1 MPGTYTAPGGRSTT
15 QIFSACT
22 QYAAAT
28 VVAALR
34 AGLFG
39 PRSEHRRILVVSDT
53 SASPELGTPLH
64 RRPGFEKLESEFD
77 EVYSWNDFIR
87 PFHPAGWSPREQD
100 ASLWQRA
107 VRREW
112 HLGDGPVEIAC
123 ESIQANPAQ
132 ALAVIFGD
140 SPVHIYADGLMS
152 YGPTRSRLDQLLGT
166 RIRRLLHLDLVPGL
180 RPLLL
185 TEFGVESEVVPT
197 DVFLEVLDELARSAP
212 LDASLDA
219 SPETPSPGASPYA
232 SSGASS
238 PTSGPTPAPALLL
251 GQYLS
256 TLGILTPQQEEEL
269 HARML
274 RGAVALGH
282 TRVVFKPHP
291 SAPAH
296 WARLL
301 ELEAERLGADLT
313 VLDSPVLAETLFKT
327 MRPALVVGCFSTALL
342 TAASFYGLPVARVG
356 TDTVL
361 ERLAPYQN
369 SNRIPLT
376 IVDALLP
383 DLEDPSAVTGWS
395 LPSADEVRGKP
406 TGLISAVGY
415 AMQPQLQAALRP
427 EAERYLNR
435 YRDDIWRYFKRR
447 RLTALGL
454 PGAVPQQ
461 LAFIPRN
468 ATVRRLARKAR
479 TLKRAA
485 TG

>member
-1 MPGTYTAPGGRSTT
+1 MSGTYTAPVGRSAT

-34 AGLFG
+34 AGQFG

-53 SASPELGTPLH
+53 SSSPELGTPLH

-107 VRREW
+107 VRSEW

-132 ALAVIFGD
+132 ALTVIFGD

-152 YGPTRSRLDQLLGT
+152 YGPTRSKLDQRLGT

-197 DVFLEVLDELARSAP
+197 DVFLEVLDELAGATILDAALGDA
-212 LDASLDA
+212 LDASLD
-219 SPETPSPGASPYA
+219 
-232 SSGASS
+232 
-238 PTSGPTPAPALLL
+238 TSGPAPALLL

-313 VLDSPVLAETLFKT
+313 VLDSPVLAETLFGT

-342 TAASFYGLPVARVG
+342 TAASFYGLPVARAG
-356 TDTVL
+356 TDTL
-361 ERLAPYQN
+361 LGQLTPYQN

-383 DLEDPSAVTGWS
+383 DLEDASAVTDWS
-395 LPSADEVRGKP
+395 LPSAEEVRGEP
-406 TGLISAVGY
+406 TGLVSAVGY
-415 AMQPQLQAALRP
+415 AMQPQIQAALRP
-427 EAERYLNR
+427 EAERYLTGH
-435 YRDDIWRYFKRR
+435 RDNLWRYFKRR

-468 ATVRRLARKAR
+468 ATVRRIARKAR

-485 TG
+485 AG

>member
-1 MPGTYTAPGGRSTT
+1 MSGTYTAPVGRSTT

-77 EVYSWNDFIR
+77 DVYSWNEFIR

-112 HLGDGPVEIAC
+112 QLGDGPVEIAC

-132 ALAVIFGD
+132 ALAVVFGD

-185 TEFGVESEVVPT
+185 TEFGVESEAVPT
-197 DVFLEVLDELARSAP
+197 DVFLEVLDELAGSAA
-212 LDASLDA
+212 LDAAFGS
-219 SPETPSPGASPYA
+219 SSGVSPG
-232 SSGASS
+232 
-238 PTSGPTPAPALLL
+238 GPGPAPALLL

-313 VLDSPVLAETLFKT
+313 VLDSPVLAETLFGT

-361 ERLAPYQN
+361 ERLTPYQN
-369 SNRIPLT
+369 SNRVPLT

-415 AMQPQLQAALRP
+415 AMQPQLQAGLRP
-427 EAERYLNR
+427 EAERYLSR
-435 YRDDIWRYFKRR
+435 YRDDIRRYFKRR

-479 TLKRAA
+479 TLRRAA

>member
-1 MPGTYTAPGGRSTT
+1 MPGTYTAPAGRSTT
-15 QIFSACT
+15 QLFSACT

-28 VVAALR
+28 LVAALR
-34 AGLFG
+34 SGQFG
-39 PRSEHRRILVVSDT
+39 PRDEHRRVLVVSDT
-53 SASPELGTPLH
+53 SPSPELGTPLH
-64 RRPGFEKLESEFD
+64 LRPGFDALAAEFD
-77 EVYSWNDFIR
+77 AVHSWNDFIR
-87 PFHPAGWSPREQD
+87 PFHPAGWSPRDQD
-100 ASLWQRA
+100 ASLWERA
-107 VRREW
+107 VRQAW
-112 HLGDGPVEIAC
+112 DLGDEPVELAC

-152 YGPTRSRLDQLLGT
+152 YGPTRSRLDQLVGT

-185 TEFGVESEVVPT
+185 TEFGVESEIVPT
-197 DVFLEVLDELARSAP
+197 DAFLKVLGELAGAAAR
-212 LDASLDA
+212 L
-219 SPETPSPGASPYA
+219 PEVHGG
-232 SSGASS
+232 SGS
-238 PTSGPTPAPALLL
+238 ALLL

-256 TLGILTPQQEEEL
+256 TLGILTAQQEEEL

-296 WARLL
+296 WTRAL
-301 ELEAERLGADLT
+301 EQEAERLGAELT
-313 VLDSPVLAETLFKT
+313 VLDSPVLAETLFET

-356 TDTVL
+356 TGPL
-361 ERLAPYQN
+361 LQRLAPYQN
-369 SNRIPLT
+369 SNRVPLT

-395 LPSADEVRGKP
+395 LPSADEVRGEP
-406 TGLISAVGY
+406 TALLAAVGY

-427 EAERYLNR
+427 DAERYLGR
-435 YRDDIWRYFKRR
+435 HRDTTWRYFKRR

-454 PGAVPQQ
+454 PGALPAQ

-485 TG
+485 AG

>member
-1 MPGTYTAPGGRSTT
+1 MTGTYTAPVGRSTT
-15 QIFSACT
+15 QIFFACT
-22 QYAAAT
+22 QYSVAT

-34 AGLFG
+34 AGQFG
-39 PRSEHRRILVVSDT
+39 PRSGHRRILVVSDT
-53 SASPELGTPLH
+53 SPSPELGTPLH
-64 RRPGFEKLESEFD
+64 RRPGFEKLAFEFD
-77 EVYSWNDFIR
+77 TVHSWNDFIE

-100 ASLWQRA
+100 ASLWERA
-107 VRREW
+107 VRKAW
-112 HLGDGPVEIAC
+112 DLGDEPVEIAC
-123 ESIQANPAQ
+123 ESIQANPSQ
-132 ALAVIFGD
+132 ALALIFGE

-152 YGPTRSRLDQLLGT
+152 YGPTRSKIDQLIGT

-197 DVFLEVLDELARSAP
+197 DVFLKVLDELAGSA
-212 LDASLDA
+212 
-219 SPETPSPGASPYA
+219 GAH
-232 SSGASS
+232 
-238 PTSGPTPAPALLL
+238 GPAGPAPALLL

-256 TLGILTPQQEEEL
+256 TLGILTSQEEEEL

-282 TRVVFKPHP
+282 TRIVFKPHP
-291 SAPAH
+291 SAPGH

-301 ELEAERLGADLT
+301 EQEAERLGAELT
-313 VLDSPVLAETLFKT
+313 VLDSPVLAETLFRS
-327 MRPALVVGCFSTALL
+327 MRPALVIGCFSTALL

-356 TDTVL
+356 TDTLL
-361 ERLAPYQN
+361 EQLAPYQN

-395 LPSADEVRGKP
+395 LPSAEQVRGEP

-415 AMQPQLQAALRP
+415 AMQPQIQAGLRP
-427 EAERYLNR
+427 DAERYLSGR
-435 YRDDIWRYFKRR
+435 HSDIWRYFKRR

-454 PGAVPQQ
+454 PGALPAQ

-468 ATVRRLARKAR
+468 ATVRRIARRAR

-485 TG
+485 AG

>member
-1 MPGTYTAPGGRSTT
+1 MSGMYTAPVGRSTT
-15 QIFSACT
+15 QVFSACT

-28 VVAALR
+28 LVAALR
-34 AGLFG
+34 AGQFG

-53 SASPELGTPLH
+53 SPSPELGTPLH

-77 EVYSWNDFIR
+77 TVHSWNEFIR

-100 ASLWQRA
+100 ASLWERA
-107 VRREW
+107 VRRAW
-112 HLGDGPVEIAC
+112 HLGDERVEIAC

-152 YGPTRSRLDQLLGT
+152 YGPTRSKLDQLVGT

-185 TEFGVESEVVPT
+185 TEFGVESEIVPT
-197 DVFLEVLDELARSAP
+197 DVFLKVLDELAGPA
-212 LDASLDA
+212 DV
-219 SPETPSPGASPYA
+219 PGPD
-232 SSGASS
+232 G
-238 PTSGPTPAPALLL
+238 GPAPALLL

-256 TLGILTPQQEEEL
+256 TLGILTPQQEEDL

-291 SAPAH
+291 SAPAQ
-296 WARLL
+296 WARSL
-301 ELEAERLGADLT
+301 EQEAERLGADLT
-313 VLDSPVLAETLFKT
+313 VLDSPVLAETLFET

-356 TDTVL
+356 TGPLL

-383 DLEDPSAVTGWS
+383 DLEDPSAVAEWS
-395 LPSADEVRGKP
+395 LPSAEEIRGEP

-415 AMQPQLQAALRP
+415 AMQPQIQAALRP
-427 EAERYLNR
+427 EAERYLTGH
-435 YRDDIWRYFKRR
+435 RDHLWRYFKRR

-454 PGAVPQQ
+454 PGAVPAQ

-468 ATVRRLARKAR
+468 ATVRRIARRAR

-485 TG
+485 AG

>member
-1 MPGTYTAPGGRSTT
+1 MPGTYTAPVGRSTT

-28 VVAALR
+28 LVAALR
-34 AGLFG
+34 AGQFG
-39 PRSEHRRILVVSDT
+39 PRDEHRRVLVVSDT
-53 SASPELGTPLH
+53 SPSPELGTPLH
-64 RRPGFEKLESEFD
+64 RRPGFEALAAEFD
-77 EVYSWNDFIR
+77 TVRSWNDFIQ
-87 PFHPAGWSPREQD
+87 PFHPAGWSPRDQD
-100 ASLWQRA
+100 APLWERA
-107 VRREW
+107 VRRAW
-112 HLGDGPVEIAC
+112 DLGDEPVEIAC

-132 ALAVIFGD
+132 ALTVIFGS

-152 YGPTRSRLDQLLGT
+152 YGPTRSRLDQLVGT

-185 TEFGVESEVVPT
+185 TEFGVEPEIVPT
-197 DVFLEVLDELARSAP
+197 EVFLKVLGELAGSVELP
-212 LDASLDA
+212 DTHD
-219 SPETPSPGASPYA
+219 G
-232 SSGASS
+232 
-238 PTSGPTPAPALLL
+238 PAPALLL

-256 TLGILTPQQEEEL
+256 TLGILTSRQEEEQ

-282 TRVVFKPHP
+282 TRIVFKPHP

-296 WARLL
+296 WARSL
-301 ELEAERLGADLT
+301 EEEAERLGADLT
-313 VLDSPVLAETLFKT
+313 VLDSPVLAETLFET

-356 TDTVL
+356 TGPLL
-361 ERLAPYQN
+361 EQLTPYQN
-369 SNRIPLT
+369 SNRVPLT

-383 DLEDPSAVTGWS
+383 DLEDPAAVTGWS
-395 LPSADEVRGKP
+395 LPSAAHVRGEP
-406 TGLISAVGY
+406 TGLLAAVGY
-415 AMQPQLQAALRP
+415 AMQPQIQAALRP
-427 EAERYLNR
+427 EAERYLGR
-435 YRDDIWRYFKRR
+435 HRDLPWRYFKRR

-454 PGAVPQQ
+454 PGAIPAQ

-468 ATVRRLARKAR
+468 ATVRRIARRAR

-485 TG
+485 AG

>member
-1 MPGTYTAPGGRSTT
+1 MPGTYTAPVGRSTT

-28 VVAALR
+28 LVAALR
-34 AGLFG
+34 AGQFG
-39 PRSEHRRILVVSDT
+39 PRDEHRRILVVSDT
-53 SASPELGTPLH
+53 SPSPELGTPLH
-64 RRPGFEKLESEFD
+64 HRPGFEALAAEFD
-77 EVYSWNDFIR
+77 AVRSWNDFIR
-87 PFHPAGWSPREQD
+87 PFHPAGWSPRDQD
-100 ASLWQRA
+100 ASLWERA
-107 VRREW
+107 VRAAWEI
-112 HLGDGPVEIAC
+112 GDGPVEIAC

-132 ALAVIFGD
+132 ALTVIFGD

-152 YGPTRSRLDQLLGT
+152 YGPTRSKLDQLVGT

-185 TEFGVESEVVPT
+185 TEFGVEPEIVPT
-197 DVFLEVLDELARSAP
+197 DVFLKVLAELAGSADLP
-212 LDASLDA
+212 DAH
-219 SPETPSPGASPYA
+219 TGPGA
-232 SSGASS
+232 
-238 PTSGPTPAPALLL
+238 ALLL

-256 TLGILTPQQEEEL
+256 TLGILTPQQEEEQ

-282 TRVVFKPHP
+282 TRIVFKPHP

-296 WARLL
+296 WARSL
-301 ELEAERLGADLT
+301 EQEAERLGADLT
-313 VLDSPVLAETLFKT
+313 VLDSPVLAETLFDT

-356 TDTVL
+356 TGPLL
-361 ERLAPYQN
+361 EQLSPYQN

-383 DLEDPSAVTGWS
+383 DLEDPAAVTGWS
-395 LPSADEVRGKP
+395 LPSAEEVRGET
-406 TGLISAVGY
+406 TGLVASVGY
-415 AMQPQLQAALRP
+415 AMQPQIQAALRP
-427 EAERYLNR
+427 DAERYLSGQ
-435 YRDDIWRYFKRR
+435 RDTLWRYFKRR

-454 PGAVPQQ
+454 PGAIPAQ

-468 ATVRRLARKAR
+468 ATVRRLARRAR

-485 TG
+485 AG

>member
-1 MPGTYTAPGGRSTT
+1 MPGTYTAPVGRSTT

-28 VVAALR
+28 LVAALR
-34 AGLFG
+34 AGQFG

-53 SASPELGTPLH
+53 SPSPELGTPLH
-64 RRPGFEKLESEFD
+64 QRPGFEALAVEFD
-77 EVYSWNDFIR
+77 AVRSWNDFIR
-87 PFHPAGWSPREQD
+87 PFHPAGWSPRDQD
-100 ASLWQRA
+100 ASLWERA
-107 VRREW
+107 VRAAW
-112 HLGDGPVEIAC
+112 DIGDGSVEIAC

-132 ALAVIFGD
+132 ALTVIFGD

-152 YGPTRSRLDQLLGT
+152 YGPTRSKLDQLVGT

-185 TEFGVESEVVPT
+185 TEFGVEPEIVPT
-197 DVFLEVLDELARSAP
+197 DVFLKVLGEL
-212 LDASLDA
+212 
-219 SPETPSPGASPYA
+219 PGPADLPDDD
-232 SSGASS
+232 G
-238 PTSGPTPAPALLL
+238 GPGPALLL
-251 GQYLS
+251 GQYLA
-256 TLGILTPQQEEEL
+256 TLGILTPQQEEEQ

-282 TRVVFKPHP
+282 TRIVFKPHP

-296 WARLL
+296 WARSL
-301 ELEAERLGADLT
+301 EQEAERLGADLT
-313 VLDSPVLAETLFKT
+313 VLDSPVLAETLFDT

-356 TDTVL
+356 TGPLL
-361 ERLAPYQN
+361 EQLTPYQN
-369 SNRIPLT
+369 SNRVPLT

-383 DLEDPSAVTGWS
+383 DLEDPSAVSGWS
-395 LPSADEVRGKP
+395 LPSAEQVRGEP
-406 TGLISAVGY
+406 TGLLAAVGY
-415 AMQPQLQAALRP
+415 AMQPQIQAALRP
-427 EAERYLNR
+427 EAERYLDR
-435 YRDDIWRYFKRR
+435 HRDTLWRYFKRR

-454 PGAVPQQ
+454 PGAVPAQ

-485 TG
+485 AG

>member
-1 MPGTYTAPGGRSTT
+1 MSGTYTAPAGRSTT

-34 AGLFG
+34 AGQFG

-77 EVYSWNDFIR
+77 DVYSWNEFIR

-197 DVFLEVLDELARSAP
+197 DVFLEVLDELAGSA
-212 LDASLDA
+212 ALDA
-219 SPETPSPGASPYA
+219 SPDASLGTSLETSLDAMFGASPA
-232 SSGASS
+232 SA
-238 PTSGPTPAPALLL
+238 GPAPAPALLL

-313 VLDSPVLAETLFKT
+313 VLDSPVLAETLFGT

-369 SNRIPLT
+369 SNRVPLT

-415 AMQPQLQAALRP
+415 AMQPQLQVGLRP
-427 EAERYLNR
+427 EAERYLSR
-435 YRDDIWRYFKRR
+435 YRDDIRRYFKRR

>member
-1 MPGTYTAPGGRSTT
+1 MSGTYTAPVGRSTT

-77 EVYSWNDFIR
+77 DVYSWNEFIR

-132 ALAVIFGD
+132 ALAVVFGD

-185 TEFGVESEVVPT
+185 TEFGVGSEVVPT
-197 DVFLEVLDELARSAP
+197 DVFLEVLDELAGAAA

-219 SPETPSPGASPYA
+219 TFGASPT
-232 SSGASS
+232 SSGPAS
-238 PTSGPTPAPALLL
+238 APALLL

-313 VLDSPVLAETLFKT
+313 VLDSPVLAETLFGT

-395 LPSADEVRGKP
+395 PPSADEVRGKP

-415 AMQPQLQAALRP
+415 AMQPQLQAGLRP
-427 EAERYLNR
+427 EAERYLSR
-435 YRDDIWRYFKRR
+435 YRDDIRRYFKRR

-479 TLKRAA
+479 TLRRAA

>member
-1 MPGTYTAPGGRSTT
+1 MPGTYTAPVGRSTT

-28 VVAALR
+28 LVAALR
-34 AGLFG
+34 AGQFG

-53 SASPELGTPLH
+53 SPSPELGTPLH
-64 RRPGFEKLESEFD
+64 RRPGFEVLAAEFD
-77 EVYSWNDFIR
+77 AVRSWNDFIR
-87 PFHPAGWSPREQD
+87 PFHPAGWSPRDQD
-100 ASLWQRA
+100 ASLWERA
-107 VRREW
+107 VRAAWEI
-112 HLGDGPVEIAC
+112 GDGPVEIAC

-132 ALAVIFGD
+132 ALTVIFGD

-152 YGPTRSRLDQLLGT
+152 YGPTRSRLDQLVGT

-185 TEFGVESEVVPT
+185 TEFGVASEIVPT
-197 DVFLEVLDELARSAP
+197 EVFLKVLGELAGSADLP
-212 LDASLDA
+212 AVPD
-219 SPETPSPGASPYA
+219 G
-232 SSGASS
+232 
-238 PTSGPTPAPALLL
+238 PAPALLL
-251 GQYLS
+251 GQYLA
-256 TLGILTPQQEEEL
+256 TLGILTPRQEEEQ

-282 TRVVFKPHP
+282 TRIVFKPHP

-296 WARLL
+296 WARSL
-301 ELEAERLGADLT
+301 EQEAERLGADLT
-313 VLDSPVLAETLFKT
+313 VLDSPVLAETLFDT

-356 TDTVL
+356 TGPLL
-361 ERLAPYQN
+361 EQLTPYQN
-369 SNRIPLT
+369 SNRVPLT

-395 LPSADEVRGKP
+395 LPSAEQVRGEP
-406 TGLISAVGY
+406 TGLLAAVGY
-415 AMQPQLQAALRP
+415 AMQPQIQAALRP
-427 EAERYLNR
+427 DAERYLDLH
-435 YRDDIWRYFKRR
+435 RDTLWRYFKRR

-454 PGAVPQQ
+454 PGAVPAQ

-468 ATVRRLARKAR
+468 AAVRRLARKAR

-485 TG
+485 AG

>member
-1 MPGTYTAPGGRSTT
+1 MPGTYTAPVGRSTT

-28 VVAALR
+28 LVAALR
-34 AGLFG
+34 AGQFG

-53 SASPELGTPLH
+53 SPSPELGTPLH
-64 RRPGFEKLESEFD
+64 QRPGFEALAAEFD
-77 EVYSWNDFIR
+77 TVRSWNDFIR

-100 ASLWQRA
+100 ASLWERA
-107 VRREW
+107 VRQAWE
-112 HLGDGPVEIAC
+112 LGDEPVEIAC
-123 ESIQANPAQ
+123 ESIQANPSQ
-132 ALAVIFGD
+132 ALTVIFGD

-152 YGPTRSRLDQLLGT
+152 YGPTRSKLDQLVGT

-185 TEFGVESEVVPT
+185 TEFGVASEIVPT
-197 DVFLEVLDELARSAP
+197 DVFLKVLGELAGAATKLP
-212 LDASLDA
+212 DASG
-219 SPETPSPGASPYA
+219 S
-232 SSGASS
+232 
-238 PTSGPTPAPALLL
+238 ALLL

-256 TLGILTPQQEEEL
+256 TLGILTPQQEEDQ

-282 TRVVFKPHP
+282 TRIVFKPHP

-296 WARLL
+296 WTRSL

-313 VLDSPVLAETLFKT
+313 VLDSPVLAETLFET

-356 TDTVL
+356 TGPLL
-361 ERLAPYQN
+361 EQLTPYQN
-369 SNRIPLT
+369 SNRVPLT

-383 DLEDPSAVTGWS
+383 DLEDESAVTGWS
-395 LPSADEVRGKP
+395 LPSAEEVRGEP
-406 TGLISAVGY
+406 TGLLAAVGY
-415 AMQPQLQAALRP
+415 AMQPEIQAALRP
-427 EAERYLNR
+427 DAERYLSR
-435 YRDDIWRYFKRR
+435 HRATTWRYFKRR

-454 PGAVPQQ
+454 PGAIPAQ

-468 ATVRRLARKAR
+468 ATVRRIARKAR

-485 TG
+485 AG

>member
-1 MPGTYTAPGGRSTT
+1 MPGTYTAPVGRSTT

-28 VVAALR
+28 LVAALR
-34 AGLFG
+34 AGQFG
-39 PRSEHRRILVVSDT
+39 PRDEHRRVLVVSDT
-53 SASPELGTPLH
+53 SPSPELGTPLH
-64 RRPGFEKLESEFD
+64 RRPGFEALAAEFD
-77 EVYSWNDFIR
+77 AVHSWNDFIR

-100 ASLWQRA
+100 ASLWERA
-107 VRREW
+107 VRGAW
-112 HLGDGPVEIAC
+112 DLGDGPVEIAC

-132 ALAVIFGD
+132 ALTVIFGD

-152 YGPTRSRLDQLLGT
+152 YGPTRSRLDQLVGT

-185 TEFGVESEVVPT
+185 TEFGVASEIVPT
-197 DVFLEVLDELARSAP
+197 DAFLKVLGELAGA
-212 LDASLDA
+212 AA
-219 SPETPSPGASPYA
+219 GIPEAHGGPG
-232 SSGASS
+232 
-238 PTSGPTPAPALLL
+238 PALLL

-256 TLGILTPQQEEEL
+256 TLGILTAQQEEEL

-282 TRVVFKPHP
+282 TRIVFKPHP

-296 WARLL
+296 WTRAL
-301 ELEAERLGADLT
+301 ELEAERAGAELT
-313 VLDSPVLAETLFKT
+313 VLDSPVLAETLFET

-356 TDTVL
+356 TGPLL

-369 SNRIPLT
+369 SNRVPLT

-395 LPSADEVRGKP
+395 LPSAEEVRGEP
-406 TGLISAVGY
+406 TGLLAAVGY

-427 EAERYLNR
+427 DAERYLSLP
-435 YRDDIWRYFKRR
+435 RDTTRRYFKRR

-454 PGAVPQQ
+454 PGALPAQ

-485 TG
+485 AG

>member
-1 MPGTYTAPGGRSTT
+1 MSGTYTAPAGRSTT

-28 VVAALR
+28 LVAALR
-34 AGLFG
+34 AGQFG
-39 PRSEHRRILVVSDT
+39 PRSEHRRVLVVSDT
-53 SASPELGTPLH
+53 SPSPELGTPLH
-64 RRPGFEKLESEFD
+64 ERPGFEALTAEFD
-77 EVYSWNDFIR
+77 DVRSWNDFIR

-100 ASLWQRA
+100 ASLWERA
-107 VRREW
+107 VRQAW
-112 HLGDGPVEIAC
+112 DLGDEPVEIAC

-132 ALAVIFGD
+132 ALTLIFGD

-152 YGPTRSRLDQLLGT
+152 YGPTRSKLDQLLGT

-185 TEFGVESEVVPT
+185 TEFGVESEIVPT
-197 DVFLEVLDELARSAP
+197 DVFLKVLGELAGP
-212 LDASLDA
+212 V
-219 SPETPSPGASPYA
+219 EFPG
-232 SSGASS
+232 GDG
-238 PTSGPTPAPALLL
+238 GPGPALLL

-256 TLGILTPQQEEEL
+256 TLGILTPRQEEEL

-282 TRVVFKPHP
+282 TRIVFKPHP
-291 SAPAH
+291 SAPAQ
-296 WARLL
+296 WTRSL
-301 ELEAERLGADLT
+301 EQEAERLGADLT
-313 VLDSPVLAETLFKT
+313 VLDSPVLAETLFDT

-356 TDTVL
+356 TGPLL
-361 ERLAPYQN
+361 EQLAPYQN
-369 SNRIPLT
+369 SNRVPLT

-395 LPSADEVRGKP
+395 LPGAEEVRGEP
-406 TGLISAVGY
+406 TGLLAAVGY
-415 AMQPQLQAALRP
+415 AMQPQIQAALRP
-427 EAERYLNR
+427 EAERYLGLH
-435 YRDDIWRYFKRR
+435 RDTVWRYFKRR

-454 PGAVPQQ
+454 PGAVPAQ

-479 TLKRAA
+479 TLRRAA
-485 TG
+485 G

>member
-1 MPGTYTAPGGRSTT
+1 MSGTYTAPVGRSTT

-28 VVAALR
+28 LVAALR
-34 AGLFG
+34 AGQFG

-53 SASPELGTPLH
+53 SPAPELGTPMH
-64 RRPGFEKLESEFD
+64 HRPGFEKLASEFD
-77 EVYSWNDFIR
+77 TVRSWNEFIR

-100 ASLWQRA
+100 ASLWERA

-112 HLGDGPVEIAC
+112 NLRDDEPVEIAC

-140 SPVHIYADGLMS
+140 SPVHVYADGLMS
-152 YGPTRSRLDQLLGT
+152 YGPTRNKLDQVLGT

-197 DVFLEVLDELARSAP
+197 DVFLKVLDELTEPTDVPRP
-212 LDASLDA
+212 TTTGTGTGTDGPDA
-219 SPETPSPGASPYA
+219 
-232 SSGASS
+232 
-238 PTSGPTPAPALLL
+238 PAPALLL

-256 TLGILTPQQEEEL
+256 TLGILTPRQEEEL
-269 HARML
+269 HARMV

-291 SAPAH
+291 SAPAQ
-296 WARLL
+296 WARSL
-301 ELEAERLGADLT
+301 EQEAERLGAELT
-313 VLDSPVLAETLFKT
+313 VLDTPVLAETLFAT
-327 MRPALVVGCFSTALL
+327 LRPALVVGCFSTALL

-356 TDTVL
+356 TGPLL

-383 DLEDPSAVTGWS
+383 DLEDRSAVTGWS
-395 LPSADEVRGKP
+395 LPDAEAVRGGP
-406 TGLISAVGY
+406 SGLVSTVGY
-415 AMQPQLQAALRP
+415 AMQPQIRADLRP
-427 EAERYLNR
+427 VAERYLAR
-435 YRDDIWRYFKRR
+435 HRDDLRRYFKRR
-447 RLTALGL
+447 RLTVLGL
-454 PGAVPQQ
+454 PGGAPAQ
-461 LAFIPRN
+461 LGFIPRN
-468 ATVRRLARKAR
+468 ATVRRIARRAR

-485 TG
+485 AG

>member
-1 MPGTYTAPGGRSTT
+1 MAGMYTAPAGRSTT

-34 AGLFG
+34 AGQFG

-53 SASPELGTPLH
+53 SPSPELGTPLH

-77 EVYSWNDFIR
+77 TVHSWNEFIQ

-100 ASLWQRA
+100 ASLWERA
-107 VRREW
+107 VRKAW
-112 HLGDGPVEIAC
+112 DLGDGPVEIAC
-123 ESIQANPAQ
+123 ESIQANPSQ
-132 ALAVIFGD
+132 ALAQIFGE

-152 YGPTRSRLDQLLGT
+152 YGPTRNKVDPMIGT

-185 TEFGVESEVVPT
+185 TEFGVESEIVPT
-197 DVFLEVLDELARSAP
+197 DVFLKVLDELAGST
-212 LDASLDA
+212 
-219 SPETPSPGASPYA
+219 EVNGPSE
-232 SSGASS
+232 
-238 PTSGPTPAPALLL
+238 PAPALLL

-256 TLGILTPQQEEEL
+256 TLGILTHQQEEEL

-296 WARLL
+296 WAQRL
-301 ELEAERLGADLT
+301 EQEAERLGAELT
-313 VLDSPVLAETLFKT
+313 VLDSPVLAETLFRS
-327 MRPALVVGCFSTALL
+327 MRPALIVGCFSTALL
-342 TAASFYGLPVARVG
+342 TAATFYGLPVARVG
-356 TDTVL
+356 TDTL
-361 ERLAPYQN
+361 LQQLTPYQN

-383 DLEDPSAVTGWS
+383 DLEDAPAVTGWS
-395 LPSADEVRGKP
+395 LPSAEQVRGEP
-406 TGLISAVGY
+406 TDLVSAVGY
-415 AMQPQLQAALRP
+415 AMQPQIQDALRP
-427 EAERYLNR
+427 HAERYLSRHHGN
-435 YRDDIWRYFKRR
+435 IWRYFKRR

-454 PGAVPQQ
+454 PGAVPAQ

-468 ATVRRLARKAR
+468 ATVRRIARKAR

-485 TG
+485 AS

>member
-1 MPGTYTAPGGRSTT
+1 MPGTYTAPVGRSTT
-15 QIFSACT
+15 QVFSACT

-28 VVAALR
+28 LVAALR
-34 AGLFG
+34 AGQFG

-53 SASPELGTPLH
+53 SPSPELGTPLH
-64 RRPGFEKLESEFD
+64 HRPGFEALASEFD
-77 EVYSWNDFIR
+77 AVRSWNDFIR

-100 ASLWQRA
+100 ASLWERA
-107 VRREW
+107 VRRAW
-112 HLGDGPVEIAC
+112 DLGDEPVEIAC

-185 TEFGVESEVVPT
+185 TEFGVASEIVPT
-197 DVFLEVLDELARSAP
+197 DVFLKVLDELAA
-212 LDASLDA
+212 AV
-219 SPETPSPGASPYA
+219 PELPDSHGGPG
-232 SSGASS
+232 
-238 PTSGPTPAPALLL
+238 PALLL

-256 TLGILTPQQEEEL
+256 TLGILTPRQEEEL

-282 TRVVFKPHP
+282 TRIVFKPHP

-296 WARLL
+296 WARSL
-301 ELEAERLGADLT
+301 EQEAERLGADLT
-313 VLDSPVLAETLFKT
+313 VLDSPVLAETLFDT

-356 TDTVL
+356 TGPLL
-361 ERLAPYQN
+361 EQLTPYQN
-369 SNRIPLT
+369 SNRVPLT

-395 LPSADEVRGKP
+395 PPSAAHVRGEP
-406 TGLISAVGY
+406 TGLLAAVGY
-415 AMQPQLQAALRP
+415 AMQPQIQAALRP
-427 EAERYLNR
+427 DAERYLR
-435 YRDDIWRYFKRR
+435 LHRDTLWRYFKRR

-454 PGAVPQQ
+454 PGAVPPQ

-468 ATVRRLARKAR
+468 ATVRRIARKAR

-485 TG
+485 AG